1 MRIRILIPDEPNIRY
16 SKQDLLALPEL
27 KPFRHYESEGLGS
40 VSQRTKEE
48 TKLPPAVETLK
59 DLQSVYNLADLYPP
73 GLSKIIK
80 DITEV
85 LMLDT
90 QGRIIIDVNRNTKTP
105 DDNENPKPGPEQVT
119 PPQPENPVGP
129 TPPITPT
136 PVEPVPPT
144 EYEPPEEKPPTIT
157 VQSKTGP
164 VSFEPLVDVFS
175 KKPVF
180 KLQLDPKKSL
190 VQLSREADAS
200 DDNAIKKYY
209 TSKMIQISM
218 RFFTVM
224 CTLSDEAHMPDYSYL
239 MMPFDGTAVSTT
251 DPNQRHLID
260 KICKNQVTYDQRERQ
275 MNKTHTAKNMLIM
288 TRGRASA
295 EAQRERYFEEQYKKQ
310 QPTYSSTFSNDLL
323 EASRAEAN
331 EKYQQSSYNM
341 FKFLDSA
348 TKITNSLL
356 NTTIDSATAKSQL
369 SQTGSDI
376 FAQTPPPAATPDH
389 IDDNFDETNKM
400 NDKAKK
406 MIADQKKN
414 AVAGGSGGGGP
425 VGSHPTKLGTGTVD
439 TGGCNDSVLE
449 LSFKVANE
457 VSKRTG
463 LPADWI
469 WGQMAHETGGFNSE
483 LAALGN
489 WAGIKGGGDTDSRGH
504 TQYGGSGSEEFISIY
519 SSTLNNEPGMSSAKT
534 IDDFAVCCKN
544 GGYYSADLSEYT
556 SALHRWVPNPTTL

>member
-1 MRIRILIPDEPNIRY
+1 MIPDENNIKY
-16 SKQDLLALPEL
+16 SKEDLLALPKL
-27 KPFRHYESEGLGS
+27 RPYRHYESEGLGA
-40 VSQRTKEE
+40 VSQRQKKEE
-48 TKLPPAVETLK
+48 KLPPAVETLK
-59 DLQSVYNLADLYPP
+59 DLQSVYKLAELYPE
-73 GLSKIIK
+73 GLSKIIR

-85 LMLDT
+85 LILDT
-90 QGRIIIDVNRNTKTP
+90 QGRIIIDANRTNKIT
-105 DDNENPKPGPEQVT
+105 PGPEET
-119 PPQPENPVGP
+119 HRGPGPSGPEEHVPP
-129 TPPITPT
+129 TPTGPEKPT
-136 PVEPVPPT
+136 PVEPVPPPT
-144 EYEPPEEKPPTIT
+144 YEPPNENPKAPIVETN
-157 VQSKTGP
+157 TGP
-164 VSFEPLVDVFS
+164 VRFEPLTDVFS
-175 KKPVF
+175 KKPLF

-190 VQLSREADAS
+190 VQLSREADSS
-200 DDNAIKKYY
+200 DDNSIKKYY

-239 MMPFDGTAVSTT
+239 MMPFDGTAVTTT
-251 DPNQRHLID
+251 DPNQQHLID
-260 KICKNQVTYDQRERQ
+260 KICKNQITYDQRERQ

-295 EAQRERYFEEQYKKQ
+295 EAQRERYFQEEYKKQ

-331 EKYQQSSYNM
+331 EKYQQASYNM

-376 FAQTPPPAATPDH
+376 FAQTPPPAATPDKV
-389 IDDNFDETNKM
+389 DDNFDETNKM

-406 MIADQKKN
+406 MIEDQKKN

-439 TGGCNDSVLE
+439 TGGCNDSALE

-534 IDDFAVCCKN
+534 IDDFAACCKN
-544 GGYYSADLSEYT
+544 GDYYSATLSEYT
-556 SALHRWVPNPTTL
+556 TALHRWVPNPTTL